1 VARFKNSFPLVHDM
15 LVGADGNWLG
25 LDDFQPFWAT
35 RRISEAAELF
45 VLWLT
50 RGCLVGAT

>member
-1 VARFKNSFPLVHDM
+1 LARFKNAFPLVHDM

-25 LDDFQPFWAT
+25 LDDFQPFWAM

-45 VLWLT
+45 VF
-50 RGCLVGAT
+50 VG

>member
-1 VARFKNSFPLVHDM
+1 MARMKNSFPSVYES
-15 LVGADGNWLG
+15 LVGPDGNWLG

-45 VLWLT
+45 VF
-50 RGCLVGAT
+50 VG